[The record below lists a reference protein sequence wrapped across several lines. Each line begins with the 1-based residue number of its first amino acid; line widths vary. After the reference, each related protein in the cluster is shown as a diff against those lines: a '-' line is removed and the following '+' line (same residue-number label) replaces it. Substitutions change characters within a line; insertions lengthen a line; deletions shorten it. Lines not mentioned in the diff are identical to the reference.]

1 MQFIRYQLTLF
12 FLLCAGMFSMVMGQ
26 MGPDSLFKANEIFK
40 VSVKQ
45 PFAFGT
51 YSQGSTGGQV
61 TIEPNGNRT
70 VTGTLLPLNMGSVFH
85 PLVIEVEAPRG
96 SIVTMLNTGNYT
108 LTGSHGGRMF
118 LRIGNME
125 PGNPFYINNDP
136 PQANLLFVGGVLS
149 VGDAATTP
157 AGHYSGDFFISF
169 IME

>member
-1 MQFIRYQLTLF
+1 MQFIQYQLSLLF
-12 FLLCAGMFSMVMGQ
+12 FLFIGFFSPAKCQLGA
-26 MGPDSLFKANEIFK
+26 DSLIKANEIFK

-51 YSQGSTGGQV
+51 YSQGNAGGQV
-61 TIEPNGNRT
+61 NIEPDGTRT

-96 SIVTMLNTGNYT
+96 SIVTMLSSGIQTLYGSNGGTMLLRMGNI
-108 LTGSHGGRMF
+108 L
-118 LRIGNME
+118 

-136 PQANLLFVGGVLS
+136 PQTNLLFVGGVLS